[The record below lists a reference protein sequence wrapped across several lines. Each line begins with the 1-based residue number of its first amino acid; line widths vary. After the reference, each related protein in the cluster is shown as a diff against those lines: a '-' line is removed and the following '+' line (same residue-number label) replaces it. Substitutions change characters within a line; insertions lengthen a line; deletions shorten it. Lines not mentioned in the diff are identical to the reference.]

1 LSFLLLLYLL
11 DRGGEKIQTDKP
23 AAKLLLLL
31 RLLSVLLDMMQRWRW
46 NKIIIIVVAAG
57 AAGAAAA
64 TTLAC
69 SEQPV
74 GPLGSALLA
83 DSDTTRGWL
92 EHTIRRHGA
101 GGSSNSSGSVLL
113 LELG

>member
-11 DRGGEKIQTDKP
+11 ERGGKEIQTGKQ

-57 AAGAAAA
+57 AAAAA

-83 DSDTTRGWL
+83 DSDTTRRWL

>member
-1 LSFLLLLYLL
+1 
-11 DRGGEKIQTDKP
+11 
-23 AAKLLLLL
+23 LLLL

-57 AAGAAAA
+57 AAAAAA